1 MAAEHVSGKRNFKAT
16 HDSGARSLDHLVR
29 AVPSCSKPTASN
41 SPRSWPLS
49 ALRPAPWASAS
60 WLFNR
65 QFRVEITSEY
75 LDDLTDG
82 RMRMRMTG

>member
-1 MAAEHVSGKRNFKAT
+1 MFQT
-16 HDSGARSLDHLVR
+16 HIIEFSSLL
-29 AVPSCSKPTASN
+29 ASLG
-41 SPRSWPLS
+41 SPAC
-49 ALRPAPWASAS
+49 ALG
-60 WLFNR
+60 LFDR